1 MSFAPLHE
9 QVTARDSAALEDC
22 APSRGAR
29 DSLGQ
34 QHATSRGLQTRLCVP
49 WSVRPARRGAGA
61 WGLAQV
67 GERRLIPSRGSPDSP
82 CLSNQCLSRRP
93 GCKDSRPP
101 TGRFRGRA
109 GDCGQCPGVPG
120 RGSTRDQ
127 RGGPGN
133 CSRRPAEHK
142 RMGRKKR
149 SRHAPLP
156 AAEEAWAPVLFLAR
170 STEARRSPS
179 WPLSPKPPAP
189 WGVRSCQVCVCGGGP
204 CAAKPPSLLPIIHAR
219 LLHAGI
225 VGARVALH

>member
-1 MSFAPLHE
+1 M
-9 QVTARDSAALEDC
+9 TAWVSSMPPA
-22 APSRGAR
+22 G
-29 DSLGQ
+29 
-34 QHATSRGLQTRLCVP
+34 GLQTRLRVP

-120 RGSTRDQ
+120 RGSIRDQ
-127 RGGPGN
+127 RGGPGD
-133 CSRRPAEHK
+133 CTRRPTEHK

-189 WGVRSCQVCVCGGGP
+189 WGVRSCQVCVCVGGDP
-204 CAAKPPSLLPIIHAR
+204 VPRSPQASYL
-219 LLHAGI
+219 
-225 VGARVALH
+225 